1 MSNPLTEG
9 RELRPRTVSALLQ
22 IAAWQVGVL
31 ESPAGSNRVKY
42 AEEYGLNGQPWCLMF
57 VWWVFREAGFNLFR
71 TASCTAFVRQYR
83 TKAPGQIVQANYKP
97 GDIVFFDFSG
107 KRAKTEHVGIV
118 ESVEANGVLVTI
130 EGNTGTGN
138 DTNGGAPMRRRR
150 GPKRP
155 TPPPPAPQGRPVR
168 LGGKAP

>member
-9 RELRPRTVSALLQ
+9 RELRPRTVSTLLQ
-22 IAAWQVGVL
+22 IAAWQIGVL

-42 AEEYGLNGQPWCLMF
+42 AEEYGLNGQPWCLMY

-83 TKAPGQIVQANYKP
+83 TKAPGQIVRANYKP

-138 DTNGGAPMRRRR
+138 DTNGGAVMRRRR
-150 GPKRP
+150 TQKLVTCAVRPKY
-155 TPPPPAPQGRPVR
+155 AA
-168 LGGKAP
+168 L

>member
-9 RELRPRTVSALLQ
+9 RELRPRTVSTLLQ
-22 IAAWQVGVL
+22 IAAWQIGVL

-71 TASCTAFVRQYR
+71 TASCTAFV
-83 TKAPGQIVQANYKP
+83 
-97 GDIVFFDFSG
+97 
-107 KRAKTEHVGIV
+107 

-138 DTNGGAPMRRRR
+138 DTNGGAVMRRRR
-150 GPKRP
+150 TQKLVTCAVRPKY
-155 TPPPPAPQGRPVR
+155 AA
-168 LGGKAP
+168 L